1 MNNGRIWCVV
11 KPTVGLPLFLG
22 GVAVISLTVHGSV
35 MTNTTWMADF
45 FQGSKARRADAA
57 PVPAHLA
64 AAHVNDSNVTVSV
77 MPVAGL
83 PGDTTAFVVT
93 ITPKAGGSA
102 QTVMLHR
109 PEVTDDGTGS
119 SAAPPR

>member
-22 GVAVISLTVHGSV
+22 GVAVIALTVHASV
-35 MTNTTWMADF
+35 MSNTTWMSDYW
-45 FQGSKARRADAA
+45 QGNKTRRADATPA
-57 PVPAHLA
+57 PAHLA
-64 AAHVNDSNVTVSV
+64 AAQSSDSNVTISV

-83 PGDTTAFVVT
+83 PGDTAAFVVT
-93 ITPKAGGSA
+93 ITPKAGGSP

-109 PEVTDDGTGS
+109 PEVTADGTGS